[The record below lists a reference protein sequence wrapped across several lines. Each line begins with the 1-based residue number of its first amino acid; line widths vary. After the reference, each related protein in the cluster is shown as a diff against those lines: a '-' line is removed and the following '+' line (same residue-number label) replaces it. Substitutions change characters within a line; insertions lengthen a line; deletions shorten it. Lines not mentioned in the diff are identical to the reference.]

1 MVPYFTTTARLKERV
16 GCYGLSIETGAAGE
30 EVGVKLY
37 VAPGFS
43 ASQSDTWEIT
53 TGRMKGSFID
63 GKLLSFDLTDNDPVI
78 AAIGG
83 GDPSLTM
90 KEKG

>member
-1 MVPYFTTTARLKERV
+1 MVTYFTTTARLKQRV
-16 GCYGLSIETGAAGE
+16 GAFGLSIEIGAAGE

-63 GKLLSFDLTDNDPVI
+63 GKLLSFDLPTSE
-78 AAIGG
+78 GG
-83 GDPSLTM
+83 
-90 KEKG
+90 E

>member
-1 MVPYFTTTARLKERV
+1 MVPYFTTTARLKQRV
-16 GCYGLSIETGAAGE
+16 GAFGLSIETGAAGE

-53 TGRMKGSFID
+53 TGRMKGFFID
-63 GKLLSFDLTDNDPVI
+63 GKLLSFDLPDNDPVI

-90 KEKG
+90 KARG